1 MKNLED
7 FLKEGKKITIKRKYT
22 ENHPASTVGKTA
34 SVRNEVLKAV
44 KDGVITEEEF
54 SKIISKVSASP
65 NRWRNTNSKYFNVS
79 EDGIKLSKWGLR
91 ILRELNLPT
100 LKAFPIH
107 ESIKVTK
114 DKWPNAVVKYK
125 GKKYEIEFDDYDV
138 IDDHGNEG
146 KDLYFMGVDQEGGNW
161 EVDVYA
167 DYRDEVEDV
176 HWDTLIYKGID
187 ESAVTEKSYNK
198 KSLMKAMK
206 ADDGMIQLGNG
217 EEYIIYAY
225 DNGNDDNDAMWGND
239 TIFALD
245 QDGEEHEIKYSDIVS
260 YNESTVNENYEAIFS
275 DGVVQGKKFRN
286 EKQALD
292 FMKKEIASNKNLR
305 DIAVYKPGMHS
316 TTQTELVV
324 KFWGDGSYLDNV
336 SKRDKDLASKKLSED
351 VNESLGKAAAIGA
364 GIGALAGA
372 SGKNKTLGQRVV
384 GGLAGAGLGAAGG
397 AAINKGIGAMAAK
410 KAAGAASAI
419 TKPISSLAADKDADK
434 KKKLLLGKNKD
445 ELTPKQKLTFDV
457 LMKKLDGGKEHMK
470 FKRMAKTPAQGDD
483 LFHGYVSD
491 LAKKTIKENVKI
503 SFHSKGAKTKWMKK
517 QAVASKEIINQTP
530 TSVELPSRWKDFSK
544 KKDHDEIFSVVME
557 EDKKKDDKKKDKVK
571 LKDKLDKVTK
581 HQFTPLQKAGLG
593 TALISLGAGTTA
605 QNIVSANI
613 KEEEEITELAPL
625 AVGVAFKTAT
635 KQAAV
640 GSKKYKNK
648 KNEIKRKNSIEEKE
662 EISELAPLALIP
674 AGLGM
679 AARYAATKGAQLA
692 ATRGGAAALKY
703 GKQVKDFGGK
713 STNISRPF
721 AKNKDG
727 IRKKFTRGG
736 LAMGGVSAAGTVDH
750 LRVYGK
756 NDKLKSQLAAKKSIR
771 AESADVDEASAYADA
786 RRAFKKD
793 DKRGL
798 APLKRDTD
806 NSASDS
812 DKKAANK
819 NIIMQLRKAADLPNG
834 AEVIFPSGTK
844 KVDRRTAQQT
854 LLKFNSL
861 KKSFEKENFQ
871 KSIRSLA
878 DVKKL
883 IGR

>member
-1 MKNLED
+1 MKT
-7 FLKEGKKITIKRKYT
+7 LKELRENVIDDMKKIVKNKSAMKINGVMVDLYTASAVTQIYDKVNPANKKKMEKMSPQGLQTAAFKILGKK
-22 ENHPASTVGKTA
+22 E
-34 SVRNEVLKAV
+34 SVNEEA
-44 KDGVITEEEF
+44 VITE
-54 SKIISKVSASP
+54 
-65 NRWRNTNSKYFNVS
+65 
-79 EDGIKLSKWGLR
+79 
-91 ILRELNLPT
+91 
-100 LKAFPIH
+100 
-107 ESIKVTK
+107 
-114 DKWPNAVVKYK
+114 
-125 GKKYEIEFDDYDV
+125 
-138 IDDHGNEG
+138 
-146 KDLYFMGVDQEGGNW
+146 
-161 EVDVYA
+161 
-167 DYRDEVEDV
+167 
-176 HWDTLIYKGID
+176 
-187 ESAVTEKSYNK
+187 
-198 KSLMKAMK
+198 
-206 ADDGMIQLGNG
+206 
-217 EEYIIYAY
+217 
-225 DNGNDDNDAMWGND
+225 
-239 TIFALD
+239 
-245 QDGEEHEIKYSDIVS
+245 
-260 YNESTVNENYEAIFS
+260 NYEVIYS
-275 DGVVQGKKFRN
+275 DGVSAGKKFRN

-517 QAVASKEIINQTP
+517 QAVASKEILNQTP

>member
-1 MKNLED
+1 MKT
-7 FLKEGKKITIKRKYT
+7 LKELRENVIDDMKKIVKNKSAMKINGVMVDLYTASAVTQIYDKVNPANKKKMEKMSPQGLQTAAFKILGKK
-22 ENHPASTVGKTA
+22 E
-34 SVRNEVLKAV
+34 SVNEEA
-44 KDGVITEEEF
+44 VITE
-54 SKIISKVSASP
+54 
-65 NRWRNTNSKYFNVS
+65 
-79 EDGIKLSKWGLR
+79 
-91 ILRELNLPT
+91 
-100 LKAFPIH
+100 
-107 ESIKVTK
+107 
-114 DKWPNAVVKYK
+114 
-125 GKKYEIEFDDYDV
+125 
-138 IDDHGNEG
+138 
-146 KDLYFMGVDQEGGNW
+146 
-161 EVDVYA
+161 
-167 DYRDEVEDV
+167 
-176 HWDTLIYKGID
+176 
-187 ESAVTEKSYNK
+187 
-198 KSLMKAMK
+198 
-206 ADDGMIQLGNG
+206 
-217 EEYIIYAY
+217 
-225 DNGNDDNDAMWGND
+225 
-239 TIFALD
+239 
-245 QDGEEHEIKYSDIVS
+245 
-260 YNESTVNENYEAIFS
+260 NYEVIYS
-275 DGVVQGKKFRN
+275 DGVSAMKKFRN

-305 DIAVYKPGMHS
+305 NIAVYKPGMRS

-351 VNESLGKAAAIGA
+351 VNESALAKAAAIGA

-410 KAAGAASAI
+410 KATGAAAAI
-419 TKPISSLAADKDADK
+419 TKPISPLAADKDADK

-491 LAKKTIKENVKI
+491 LAKKTIKE
-503 SFHSKGAKTKWMKK
+503 
-517 QAVASKEIINQTP
+517 E
-530 TSVELPSRWKDFSK
+530 D
-544 KKDHDEIFSVVME
+544 
-557 EDKKKDDKKKDKVK
+557 DKKKDDKKKDKVK

-605 QNIVSANI
+605 QNIVNAN
-613 KEEEEITELAPL
+613 ENLA
-625 AVGVAFKTAT
+625 KTAT
-635 KQAAV
+635 RQAAV

-648 KNEIKRKNSIEEKE
+648 KSEIKRKNSIEEKE
-662 EISELAPLALIP
+662 EISEVGPALAFVP
-674 AGLGM
+674 AGLG
-679 AARYAATKGAQLA
+679 ALGRYAVTKGAQLA

-703 GKQVKDFGGK
+703 GNKVKDVASK

-834 AEVIFPSGTK
+834 ADVIFPSGTK
-844 KVDRRTAQQT
+844 KVDRRTAQQM
-854 LLKFNSL
+854 LVKFNSL
-861 KKSFEKENFQ
+861 KKSFEKDKFQ
-871 KSIRSLA
+871 KSIKSLA
-878 DVKKL
+878 DVKKIL
-883 IGR
+883 GR

>member
-1 MKNLED
+1 MKT
-7 FLKEGKKITIKRKYT
+7 LKELRENVIDDMKKIVKNKSAMKINGVMVDLYTASAVTQIYDKVNPANKKKMEKMSPQGLQTAAFKILGKK
-22 ENHPASTVGKTA
+22 E
-34 SVRNEVLKAV
+34 SVNEEA
-44 KDGVITEEEF
+44 VITE
-54 SKIISKVSASP
+54 
-65 NRWRNTNSKYFNVS
+65 
-79 EDGIKLSKWGLR
+79 
-91 ILRELNLPT
+91 
-100 LKAFPIH
+100 
-107 ESIKVTK
+107 
-114 DKWPNAVVKYK
+114 
-125 GKKYEIEFDDYDV
+125 
-138 IDDHGNEG
+138 
-146 KDLYFMGVDQEGGNW
+146 
-161 EVDVYA
+161 
-167 DYRDEVEDV
+167 
-176 HWDTLIYKGID
+176 
-187 ESAVTEKSYNK
+187 
-198 KSLMKAMK
+198 
-206 ADDGMIQLGNG
+206 
-217 EEYIIYAY
+217 
-225 DNGNDDNDAMWGND
+225 
-239 TIFALD
+239 
-245 QDGEEHEIKYSDIVS
+245 
-260 YNESTVNENYEAIFS
+260 NYEVIYS
-275 DGVVQGKKFRN
+275 DGVSAMKKFRN

-305 DIAVYKPGMHS
+305 NIAVYKPGMRS

-351 VNESLGKAAAIGA
+351 VNESALAKAAAIGA

-410 KAAGAASAI
+410 KATGAAAAI
-419 TKPISSLAADKDADK
+419 TKPISPLAADKDADK

-491 LAKKTIKENVKI
+491 LAKKTIKE
-503 SFHSKGAKTKWMKK
+503 
-517 QAVASKEIINQTP
+517 E
-530 TSVELPSRWKDFSK
+530 D
-544 KKDHDEIFSVVME
+544 
-557 EDKKKDDKKKDKVK
+557 DKKKDDKKKDKVK

-605 QNIVSANI
+605 QNIVNAN
-613 KEEEEITELAPL
+613 ENLA
-625 AVGVAFKTAT
+625 KTAT
-635 KQAAV
+635 RQAVV

-662 EISELAPLALIP
+662 EISEVGPALAFVP
-674 AGLGM
+674 AGLG
-679 AARYAATKGAQLA
+679 ALGRYAVTKGAQLA

-703 GKQVKDFGGK
+703 GNKVKDVASK

-834 AEVIFPSGTK
+834 ADVIFPSGTK

>member
-1 MKNLED
+1 MKT
-7 FLKEGKKITIKRKYT
+7 LKELRENVIDDMKKIVKNKSAMKINGVMVDLYTASAVTQIYDKVNPANKKKMEKMSPQGLQTAAFKILGKK
-22 ENHPASTVGKTA
+22 E
-34 SVRNEVLKAV
+34 SVNEEA
-44 KDGVITEEEF
+44 VITE
-54 SKIISKVSASP
+54 
-65 NRWRNTNSKYFNVS
+65 
-79 EDGIKLSKWGLR
+79 
-91 ILRELNLPT
+91 
-100 LKAFPIH
+100 
-107 ESIKVTK
+107 
-114 DKWPNAVVKYK
+114 
-125 GKKYEIEFDDYDV
+125 
-138 IDDHGNEG
+138 
-146 KDLYFMGVDQEGGNW
+146 
-161 EVDVYA
+161 
-167 DYRDEVEDV
+167 
-176 HWDTLIYKGID
+176 
-187 ESAVTEKSYNK
+187 
-198 KSLMKAMK
+198 
-206 ADDGMIQLGNG
+206 
-217 EEYIIYAY
+217 
-225 DNGNDDNDAMWGND
+225 
-239 TIFALD
+239 
-245 QDGEEHEIKYSDIVS
+245 
-260 YNESTVNENYEAIFS
+260 NYEVIYS
-275 DGVVQGKKFRN
+275 DGVSAMKKFRN

-305 DIAVYKPGMHS
+305 NIAVYKPGMRS

-351 VNESLGKAAAIGA
+351 VNESALAKAAAIGA

-410 KAAGAASAI
+410 KATGAAAAI
-419 TKPISSLAADKDADK
+419 TKPISPLAADKDADK

-491 LAKKTIKENVKI
+491 LAKKTIKE
-503 SFHSKGAKTKWMKK
+503 
-517 QAVASKEIINQTP
+517 E
-530 TSVELPSRWKDFSK
+530 D
-544 KKDHDEIFSVVME
+544 
-557 EDKKKDDKKKDKVK
+557 DKKKDDKKKDKVK

-605 QNIVSANI
+605 QNIVNAN
-613 KEEEEITELAPL
+613 ENLA
-625 AVGVAFKTAT
+625 KTAT
-635 KQAAV
+635 RQAAV

-648 KNEIKRKNSIEEKE
+648 KSEIKRKNSIEEKE
-662 EISELAPLALIP
+662 EISEVGPALAFVP
-674 AGLGM
+674 AGLG
-679 AARYAATKGAQLA
+679 ALGRYAVTKGAQLA

-703 GKQVKDFGGK
+703 GNKVKDVASK

-736 LAMGGVSAAGTVDH
+736 LAGTAFSVSTGADH

-834 AEVIFPSGTK
+834 ADVIFPSGTK

>member
-1 MKNLED
+1 MKT
-7 FLKEGKKITIKRKYT
+7 LKELRENVIDDMKKIVKNKSAMKINGVMVDLYTASAVTQIYDKVNPANKKKMEKMSPQGLQTAAFKILGKK
-22 ENHPASTVGKTA
+22 E
-34 SVRNEVLKAV
+34 SVNEEA
-44 KDGVITEEEF
+44 VITE
-54 SKIISKVSASP
+54 
-65 NRWRNTNSKYFNVS
+65 
-79 EDGIKLSKWGLR
+79 
-91 ILRELNLPT
+91 
-100 LKAFPIH
+100 
-107 ESIKVTK
+107 
-114 DKWPNAVVKYK
+114 
-125 GKKYEIEFDDYDV
+125 
-138 IDDHGNEG
+138 
-146 KDLYFMGVDQEGGNW
+146 
-161 EVDVYA
+161 
-167 DYRDEVEDV
+167 
-176 HWDTLIYKGID
+176 
-187 ESAVTEKSYNK
+187 
-198 KSLMKAMK
+198 
-206 ADDGMIQLGNG
+206 
-217 EEYIIYAY
+217 
-225 DNGNDDNDAMWGND
+225 
-239 TIFALD
+239 
-245 QDGEEHEIKYSDIVS
+245 
-260 YNESTVNENYEAIFS
+260 NYEVIYS
-275 DGVVQGKKFRN
+275 DGVSAMKKFRN

-305 DIAVYKPGMHS
+305 NIAVYKPGMRS

-351 VNESLGKAAAIGA
+351 VNESALAKAAAIGA

-410 KAAGAASAI
+410 KATGAAAAI
-419 TKPISSLAADKDADK
+419 TKPISPLAADKDADK

-491 LAKKTIKENVKI
+491 LAKKTIKE
-503 SFHSKGAKTKWMKK
+503 
-517 QAVASKEIINQTP
+517 E
-530 TSVELPSRWKDFSK
+530 D
-544 KKDHDEIFSVVME
+544 
-557 EDKKKDDKKKDKVK
+557 DKKKDDKKKDKVK

-605 QNIVSANI
+605 QNIVNAN
-613 KEEEEITELAPL
+613 ENLA
-625 AVGVAFKTAT
+625 KTAT
-635 KQAAV
+635 RQAVV

-662 EISELAPLALIP
+662 EISEVGPALAFVP
-674 AGLGM
+674 AGLG
-679 AARYAATKGAQLA
+679 ALGRYAVTKGAQLA

-703 GKQVKDFGGK
+703 GNKVKDVASK

-736 LAMGGVSAAGTVDH
+736 LAGTAFSVSTGADH

-834 AEVIFPSGTK
+834 ADVIFPSGTK

>member
-1 MKNLED
+1 MKT
-7 FLKEGKKITIKRKYT
+7 LKELRENVIDDMKKIVKNKSAMKINGVMVDLYTASAVTQIYDKVNPANKKKMEKMSPQGLQTAAFKILGKK
-22 ENHPASTVGKTA
+22 E
-34 SVRNEVLKAV
+34 SVNEEA
-44 KDGVITEEEF
+44 VITE
-54 SKIISKVSASP
+54 
-65 NRWRNTNSKYFNVS
+65 
-79 EDGIKLSKWGLR
+79 
-91 ILRELNLPT
+91 
-100 LKAFPIH
+100 
-107 ESIKVTK
+107 
-114 DKWPNAVVKYK
+114 
-125 GKKYEIEFDDYDV
+125 
-138 IDDHGNEG
+138 
-146 KDLYFMGVDQEGGNW
+146 
-161 EVDVYA
+161 
-167 DYRDEVEDV
+167 
-176 HWDTLIYKGID
+176 
-187 ESAVTEKSYNK
+187 
-198 KSLMKAMK
+198 
-206 ADDGMIQLGNG
+206 
-217 EEYIIYAY
+217 
-225 DNGNDDNDAMWGND
+225 
-239 TIFALD
+239 
-245 QDGEEHEIKYSDIVS
+245 
-260 YNESTVNENYEAIFS
+260 NYEVIYS
-275 DGVVQGKKFRN
+275 DGVSAMKKFRN

-305 DIAVYKPGMHS
+305 NIAVYKPGMRS

-351 VNESLGKAAAIGA
+351 VNESALAKAAAIGA

-410 KAAGAASAI
+410 KATGAAAAI
-419 TKPISSLAADKDADK
+419 TKPISPLAADKDADK

-491 LAKKTIKENVKI
+491 LAKKTIKE
-503 SFHSKGAKTKWMKK
+503 
-517 QAVASKEIINQTP
+517 E
-530 TSVELPSRWKDFSK
+530 D
-544 KKDHDEIFSVVME
+544 
-557 EDKKKDDKKKDKVK
+557 DKKKDDKKKDKVK

-605 QNIVSANI
+605 QNIVNAN
-613 KEEEEITELAPL
+613 ENLA
-625 AVGVAFKTAT
+625 KTAT
-635 KQAAV
+635 RQAAV

-648 KNEIKRKNSIEEKE
+648 KSEIKRKNSIEEKE
-662 EISELAPLALIP
+662 EISEVGPALAFVP
-674 AGLGM
+674 AGLG
-679 AARYAATKGAQLA
+679 ALGRYAVTKGAQLA

-703 GKQVKDFGGK
+703 GNKVKDVASK

-834 AEVIFPSGTK
+834 ADVIFPSGTK

>member
-1 MKNLED
+1 MKT
-7 FLKEGKKITIKRKYT
+7 LKELRENVIDDMKKIVKNKSAMKINGVMVDLYTASAVTQIYDKVNPANKKKMEKMSPQGLQTAAFKILGKK
-22 ENHPASTVGKTA
+22 E
-34 SVRNEVLKAV
+34 SVNEEA
-44 KDGVITEEEF
+44 VITE
-54 SKIISKVSASP
+54 
-65 NRWRNTNSKYFNVS
+65 
-79 EDGIKLSKWGLR
+79 
-91 ILRELNLPT
+91 
-100 LKAFPIH
+100 
-107 ESIKVTK
+107 
-114 DKWPNAVVKYK
+114 
-125 GKKYEIEFDDYDV
+125 
-138 IDDHGNEG
+138 
-146 KDLYFMGVDQEGGNW
+146 
-161 EVDVYA
+161 
-167 DYRDEVEDV
+167 
-176 HWDTLIYKGID
+176 
-187 ESAVTEKSYNK
+187 
-198 KSLMKAMK
+198 
-206 ADDGMIQLGNG
+206 
-217 EEYIIYAY
+217 
-225 DNGNDDNDAMWGND
+225 
-239 TIFALD
+239 
-245 QDGEEHEIKYSDIVS
+245 
-260 YNESTVNENYEAIFS
+260 NYEVIYS
-275 DGVVQGKKFRN
+275 DGVSAMKKFRN

-305 DIAVYKPGMHS
+305 NIAVYKPGMRS

-351 VNESLGKAAAIGA
+351 VNESALAKAAAIGA

-410 KAAGAASAI
+410 KATGAAAAI
-419 TKPISSLAADKDADK
+419 TKPISPLAADKDADK

-491 LAKKTIKENVKI
+491 LAKKTIKE
-503 SFHSKGAKTKWMKK
+503 
-517 QAVASKEIINQTP
+517 E
-530 TSVELPSRWKDFSK
+530 D
-544 KKDHDEIFSVVME
+544 
-557 EDKKKDDKKKDKVK
+557 DKKKDDKKKDKVK

-605 QNIVSANI
+605 QNIVNAN
-613 KEEEEITELAPL
+613 ENLA
-625 AVGVAFKTAT
+625 KTAT
-635 KQAAV
+635 RQAVV

-662 EISELAPLALIP
+662 EISEVGPALAFVP
-674 AGLGM
+674 AGLG
-679 AARYAATKGAQLA
+679 ALGRYAVTKGAQLA

-703 GKQVKDFGGK
+703 GNKVKDVASK

-834 AEVIFPSGTK
+834 ADVIFPSGTK

-883 IGR
+883 I

>member
-91 ILRELNLPT
+91 ILSELDLPT

-107 ESIKVTK
+107 EAIKITK
-114 DKWPNAVVKYK
+114 DDWPIIKFK
-125 GKKYEIEFDDYDV
+125 DGGKKYEVEFDDYDV

-146 KDLYFMGVDQEGGNW
+146 MDVYFMGTDQDGKEWTIDASVGYNYENSGNI
-161 EVDVYA
+161 DDIHY
-167 DYRDEVEDV
+167 
-176 HWDTLIYKGID
+176 DTLARMD

-225 DNGNDDNDAMWGND
+225 DNGNDDNDAMWGDD

-260 YNESTVNENYEAIFS
+260 YNESAVNENYEAIYS
-275 DGVVQGKKFRN
+275 DGIVQGKKFRN

-305 DIAVYKPGMHS
+305 NIAVYKPGMRS

-351 VNESLGKAAAIGA
+351 VNESALAKAAAIGA

-410 KAAGAASAI
+410 KAAGAAGAI
-419 TKPISSLAADKDADK
+419 MKPISSLAADKDADK

-530 TSVELPSRWKDFSK
+530 TSVELPSRWKDLSK

-605 QNIVSANI
+605 QNIVSAN
-613 KEEEEITELAPL
+613 ESAS
-625 AVGVAFKTAT
+625 VVKTAT
-635 KQAAV
+635 RQAAV

-648 KNEIKRKNSIEEKE
+648 KNEIKRKNSIEE
-662 EISELAPLALIP
+662 LAFIPLAVGA
-674 AGLGM
+674 AG
-679 AARYAATKGAQLA
+679 RFAATKGAQLA

-703 GKQVKDFGGK
+703 AKQVKDFSGK
-713 STNISRPF
+713 STNISRLGT
-721 AKNKDG
+721 KGKG
-727 IRKKFTRGG
+727 INGGRLKYTRGG
-736 LAMGGVSAAGTVDH
+736 LAMSGLGTASAVDH
-750 LRVYGK
+750 FRVYGK
-756 NDKLKSQLAAKKSIR
+756 NDKLKSQLAAKKNIR